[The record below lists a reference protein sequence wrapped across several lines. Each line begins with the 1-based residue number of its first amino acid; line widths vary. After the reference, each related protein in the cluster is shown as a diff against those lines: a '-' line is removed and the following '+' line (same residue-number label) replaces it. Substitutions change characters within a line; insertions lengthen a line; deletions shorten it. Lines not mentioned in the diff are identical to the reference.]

1 MVCPVLC
8 SHLATLG
15 MHCTHPC
22 ISGTILPIKLLLP
35 AFGVLIRTTICIAVT
50 FIASDIFNA
59 PLGGRLQ
66 RYGLLFCL
74 DVGQVVLS

>member
-1 MVCPVLC
+1 M
-8 SHLATLG
+8 A
-15 MHCTHPC
+15 
-22 ISGTILPIKLLLP
+22 PIKLLLP
-35 AFGVLIRTTICIAVT
+35 AFGVLIRTAICIVVT